1 MHSAEEIPA
10 DILNA
15 LLSSMFEISPMA
27 MCISSSNGRDSKY
40 LRVNEAY
47 LKLIGREWADLQ
59 GARLAETA
67 VKEDE
72 ARIRRHERLAREGGY
87 VGEYVEIVRADG
99 IMVPT
104 LISAQR
110 SIINGV

>member
-1 MHSAEEIPA
+1 
-10 DILNA
+10 
-15 LLSSMFEISPMA
+15 MA

-40 LRVNEAY
+40 LRVNDAY

-110 SIINGV
+110 SIINGVQYDVEIIVDISSRIDEQRAHE